1 MVVAKEWKA
10 TVDMDGEEKS
20 RTHMASLV
28 KTASRWCAWTS
39 KEMVGEKLGGEMYQV
54 EIVESVVEV
63 QKREE

>member
-20 RTHMASLV
+20 RNHMASLV
-28 KTASRWCAWTS
+28 KTTGRWCAWTS